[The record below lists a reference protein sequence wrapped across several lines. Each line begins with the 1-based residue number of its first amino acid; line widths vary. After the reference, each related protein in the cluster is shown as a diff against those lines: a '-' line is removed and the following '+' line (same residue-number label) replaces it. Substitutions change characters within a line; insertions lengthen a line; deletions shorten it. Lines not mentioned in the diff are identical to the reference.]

1 MDEEKIKEILDEGPQ
16 QQAKQTQKKSFW
28 NYKRTVKG
36 KALSAWL
43 IVMITIF
50 MLFIFGLG
58 IYLGKEVFAKKED
71 NGKSNKENNTNT
83 VVDNTNTTDNKIDE
97 EELQIIAMLYET
109 NYSEYYN
116 PLLITNGVIND
127 LNNDQKT
134 MLVYKYASKKN
145 MTEANPVACN
155 DGAGLCVGIKIEDF
169 NTILKKYE
177 ITNIDASSLKREND
191 MYIIQSGGDIVAY
204 KINHNLSSNAVNESY
219 IITDKMELM
228 NSATGTKEKEETKE
242 YTFIKSTDGSYSL
255 HSVTTK

>member
-1 MDEEKIKEILDEGPQ
+1 MEEEKIKEILDEKQESQ
-16 QQAKQTQKKSFW
+16 QQVHQQKRTFW
-28 NYKRTVKG
+28 NNKKTVKG

-43 IVMITIF
+43 IVMIVIF
-50 MLFIFGLG
+50 MLFTFGLG
-58 IYLGKEVFAKKED
+58 IYFGKEVFSEKK
-71 NGKSNKENNTNT
+71 NKNKETKDIEPAPISDK
-83 VVDNTNTTDNKIDE
+83 VDE
-97 EELQIIAMLYET
+97 EELQTIAMLYET
-109 NYSEYYN
+109 NYSEFFN
-116 PLLITNGVIND
+116 PLLITNGIIND
-127 LNNDQKT
+127 LNIDQKT

-145 MTEANPVACN
+145 MTIANPTSCN

-177 ITNIDASSLKREND
+177 ITNFDASSLKREND
-191 MYIIQSGGDIVAY
+191 MYIIQLGGDIVAY